1 MVKGSKLKLAKKT
14 VALILGVVLAF
25 SQEGL
30 NVLAEQNEGYGT
42 VETEVSSEEISED
55 CDASED
61 VEESEGEESEFK
73 ESESSESEAEETE
86 NSESEAEETES
97 SESEGEEDV
106 TEAFEMEQTCA
117 DVTVCMSAPEGVF
130 PKGAYF
136 EVREVNNYEE
146 ENIDKAIS
154 EISDSN
160 EQVAASYTYDIT
172 VYDKDGNEIEP
183 NTDYGQVSVTFS
195 LKEAEDDTLQAKV
208 YHIEGSGD
216 ELSAEELET
225 TVSGD
230 EVTVLTDGFS
240 VYTLKFIY
248 EDVLK
253 YTYTVAPES
262 NCVSLFEIL
271 DKCGINY
278 SDGVDNV
285 NIDRTDL
292 LEFQPFDGG
301 DGDGWII
308 INSDEPFS
316 GEVILTV
323 SVFDKEIPVEHIIK
337 ITCETGTDILGKYL
351 DWDNETSK
359 YVERNIPEDSIEI
372 TTAPQTLE
380 SNKFY
385 VVKSSKVLDGRM
397 AVNGT
402 AHLIL
407 CNGTD
412 LTVKQGIDVS
422 SGSTL
427 YIYAQSTDKDKMGTL
442 VAYGQ
447 DNNAGIGGTN
457 GNGGGYIIIVGGKI
471 TAIGGT
477 KAAGIGGGNEGAG
490 GRIEIFGG
498 EVTATGGGFA
508 AGIGGGYE
516 GAAGDIVINTGCTV
530 TAEGGTLAAGIGSG
544 QNDGSGNGS
553 ITINGG
559 TISAK
564 GGAHAAGIGG
574 GKETVNCTI
583 TIKGGT
589 IKKAEGG
596 AHAAGIGSGYYANTS
611 CTVTP
616 KNIVIDG
623 GIIEEARGGDG
634 GAGIGNSDNT
644 NGGMTGGAITISGGE
659 IHAFGGN
666 DAAGIGGGNNG
677 TVENIKIENGKIEAK
692 GGNGATGIGNGKGN
706 TGNVNIEID
715 PKYGITAEEL
725 KKRGEFSTFEKK
737 DKPSDQPKR
746 TNESSENESSDEE
759 SSVVNNGTIPLLR
772 FSLKNVG
779 SQKNGGKEI
788 SGICTF
794 EKQGP
799 LCAALFKTVTPK
811 GFEEAFSF
819 NLNLDATGRTAPN
832 YGRKVGQFVL
842 NIPKQ
847 YRKAGRVFALIGV
860 GRNGKVKFFYDS
872 DMDDE
877 TFTTNLDIE
886 GYAFSFI
893 YSR

>member
-14 VALILGVVLAF
+14 VALILGVALAF

-42 VETEVSSEEISED
+42 VETEVSLEVSEETSED

-61 VEESEGEESEFK
+61 VEK
-73 ESESSESEAEETE
+73 SEAKEAES
-86 NSESEAEETES
+86 SESEAEETES
-97 SESEGEEDV
+97 SESEAEETESSESEAEEDE

-248 EDVLK
+248 ENVLK
-253 YTYTVAPES
+253 YTVA
-262 NCVSLFEIL
+262 FEPYSIL
-271 DKCGINY
+271 LSTILNECGIDC
-278 SDGVDNV
+278 SDEVNKVD
-285 NIDRTDL
+285 IDRTNILHFESCGSD
-292 LEFQPFDGG
+292 

-308 INSDEPFS
+308 IDATEPFS
-316 GEVILTV
+316 EKVVLTV
-323 SVFDKEIPVEHIIK
+323 TVSDKGTLVDHKIE
-337 ITCETGTDILGKYL
+337 ITCEAGTDIPGEYL

-359 YVERNIPEDSIEI
+359 YVERDIPEESIEI
-372 TTAPQTLE
+372 TTGTQTLE
-380 SNKFY
+380 NGKFY
-385 VVKSSKVLDGRM
+385 VVKNSTVFTGRM
-397 AVNGT
+397 TVNGT

-412 LTVKQGIDVS
+412 LTVNQGIDVS

-477 KAAGIGGGNEGAG
+477 KAAGIGGGNKGAG

-574 GKETVNCTI
+574 GKKTVNCTI
-583 TIKGGT
+583 TIHGGT

-596 AHAAGIGSGYYANTS
+596 AYAAGIGSGYYADTS

-623 GIIEEARGGDG
+623 GIIEEARGGNG
-634 GAGIGNSDNT
+634 GAGIGNSSNE
-644 NGGMTGGAITISGGE
+644 NGDMIGGNIEISGGE

-666 DAAGIGGGNNG
+666 GAAGIGGGNNG

-692 GGNGATGIGNGKGN
+692 GGDGATGIGNGKGN
-706 TGNVNIEID
+706 TGGDVNIEIN

-779 SQKNGGKEI
+779 SSKNGGKEI

>member
-14 VALILGVVLAF
+14 VALILGVALAF

-42 VETEVSSEEISED
+42 VETEVSLEVSEETSED

-61 VEESEGEESEFK
+61 VEESEAK
-73 ESESSESEAEETE
+73 EAESSESEGEETE
-86 NSESEAEETES
+86 SSESEAEETES
-97 SESEGEEDV
+97 SESEAEEDE

-248 EDVLK
+248 ENVLK
-253 YTYTVAPES
+253 YTYTVETDY
-262 NCVSLFEIL
+262 VSLSDIL
-271 DKCGINY
+271 DACKIDY
-278 SDGVDNV
+278 DYGVDNV
-285 NIDRTDL
+285 RIDRTDL
-292 LEFQPFDGG
+292 LEFQSFEGQELK
-301 DGDGWII
+301 DGWII
-308 INSDEPFS
+308 IKSGEPFS
-316 GEVILTV
+316 GEVTLTV
-323 SVFDKEIPVEHIIK
+323 SVLGKITSVEHIIK
-337 ITCETGTDILGKYL
+337 ITCDTGTDIPEKYL
-351 DWDNETSK
+351 DWNNEASE
-359 YVERNIPEDSIEI
+359 YVEKDIPEESIEI
-372 TTAPQTLE
+372 TIDTQTLGDD
-380 SNKFY
+380 KFY

-397 AVNGT
+397 TVNGT

-412 LTVKQGIDVS
+412 LTVNQGIDVS

-530 TAEGGTLAAGIGSG
+530 TAEGGTYAAGIGSG
-544 QNDGSGNGS
+544 QNASNSESS

-574 GKETVNCTI
+574 GKKTVNCSI
-583 TIKGGT
+583 TIHGGT

-596 AHAAGIGSGYYANTS
+596 ARAAGIGSGYYADKS
-611 CTVTP
+611 CTDTP

-634 GAGIGNSDNT
+634 GAGIGNSSNE
-644 NGGMTGGAITISGGE
+644 NGDMIGGNIEISGGE

-666 DAAGIGGGNNG
+666 GAAGIGGGNNG
-677 TVENIKIENGKIEAK
+677 TVGNIKIENGKIEAK
-692 GGNGATGIGNGKGN
+692 GGNGAAGIGNGKGN
-706 TGNVNIEID
+706 TGNVNIEIN

-737 DKPSDQPKR
+737 DKPSTEK
-746 TNESSENESSDEE
+746 TNESSENESSSEE
-759 SSVVNNGTIPLLR
+759 AAAVNNSAIPLLK

-779 SQKNGGKEI
+779 SPQNGGKEI

>member
-14 VALILGVVLAF
+14 VALILGVALAF

-42 VETEVSSEEISED
+42 VETEVSLEVSEETSED

-61 VEESEGEESEFK
+61 VEK
-73 ESESSESEAEETE
+73 
-86 NSESEAEETES
+86 SEAEETES
-97 SESEGEEDV
+97 SESEAEEDE

-248 EDVLK
+248 ENVLK
-253 YTYTVAPES
+253 YTYTVETGY
-262 NCVSLFEIL
+262 VSLSDIL
-271 DKCGINY
+271 NACKIDY
-278 SDGVDNV
+278 DYGVDNV
-285 NIDRTDL
+285 SIDRTDL
-292 LEFQPFDGG
+292 LEFQSIEGQG
-301 DGDGWII
+301 LEYGWII
-308 INSDEPFS
+308 INATEPFS
-316 GEVILTV
+316 EKVILTV
-323 SVFDKEIPVEHIIK
+323 TVSDKGTPKDHEIE
-337 ITCETGTDILGKYL
+337 ITCETGTDIPGEYL
-351 DWDNETSK
+351 DWNDETSE
-359 YVERNIPEDSIEI
+359 YVEKDIPEESIKI
-372 TTAPQTLE
+372 TTDTDKLE
-380 SNKFY
+380 DGKYY
-385 VVKSSKVLDGRM
+385 VVKSSMVSDRRIS
-397 AVNGT
+397 VNGT

-447 DNNAGIGGTN
+447 NNNAGIGGTN
-457 GNGGGYIIIVGGKI
+457 DKSGGHIIIVGGKI
-471 TAIGGT
+471 TAEGGDR
-477 KAAGIGGGNEGAG
+477 AAGIGGGNEGAG

-498 EVTATGGGFA
+498 EVTATGGGYA
-508 AGIGGGYE
+508 AGIGGGYK

-583 TIKGGT
+583 TIHGGT

-596 AHAAGIGSGYYANTS
+596 AYAAGIGSGYYADKS
-611 CTVTP
+611 CTDTP

-634 GAGIGNSDNT
+634 GAGIGNSDNR
-644 NGGMTGGAITISGGE
+644 NGDMIGGNIEISGGE

-666 DAAGIGGGNNG
+666 GAAGIGGGNNG
-677 TVENIKIENGKIEAK
+677 TVGNIKIENGKIEAK
-692 GGNGATGIGNGKGN
+692 GGNGAAGIGNGKGN
-706 TGNVNIEID
+706 TGNVNIEIN

-737 DKPSDQPKR
+737 DKPSTEK
-746 TNESSENESSDEE
+746 TNESSENESSSEE
-759 SSVVNNGTIPLLR
+759 AAAVNNSAIPLLK

-779 SQKNGGKEI
+779 SSKNGGKEI

-819 NLNLDATGRTAPN
+819 NLNLDATGRIAPN